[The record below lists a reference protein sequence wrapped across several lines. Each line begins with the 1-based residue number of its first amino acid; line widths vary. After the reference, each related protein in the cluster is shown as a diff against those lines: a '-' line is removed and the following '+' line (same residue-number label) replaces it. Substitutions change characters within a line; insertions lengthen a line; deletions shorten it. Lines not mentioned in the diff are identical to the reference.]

1 MKYRYRESHE
11 MKDSGVE
18 WLGMI
23 PKEWELKK
31 MKYILKERKE
41 KNDPIKTDYIL
52 SLMIEKGVIPYSEKG
67 NVGNKAK
74 EDLSQYKIAR
84 PKDIII
90 NSMNIIIG
98 AVGLSNYFGVLSP
111 VYYTLFSTGEDVNPY
126 FYYKVFQSKGFQKSL
141 LGLGNG
147 ILDHRMR
154 IPMEKLGNVFLPFI
168 SRENQQKIADF
179 LDKKCE
185 EFDSIIV
192 KKELLIKKLEE
203 AKKNLIS
210 EVITGKVKV
219 IKKENGEYGIIKRED
234 YEMKDSGVEWLGMI
248 PKEWEK
254 NSIRRVL
261 KKIIQGDSP
270 TSPVNDTL
278 YKVLKLSAIKEGKFY
293 KDENKPIE
301 EKSYQNK
308 YQLEKGDFL
317 VTRGNTPELVA
328 DSCIVQEDIN
338 EKIMISDLIYRLYFD
353 ENKVLINYMLLCF
366 QSYYFRTQI
375 KLSARGTSLSM
386 VKVSQEH
393 IKNWLFLLPSL
404 NEQHIIS
411 KYLDR
416 KCESIDNFIKNNNK
430 IIEKLKLAKQSLISE
445 TVTGKIEIL

>member
-23 PKEWELKK
+23 PKAWEVSKF
-31 MKYILKERKE
+31 KYFFKFGMGETILKEDLNSE
-41 KNDPIKTDYIL
+41 GIPIFSATEENKYFGYIKFSRVDL
-52 SLMIEKGVIPYSEKG
+52 KKGDIVIPARG
-67 NVGNKAK
+67 N
-74 EDLSQYKIAR
+74 S
-84 PKDIII
+84 
-90 NSMNIIIG
+90 IG
-98 AVGLSNYFGVLSP
+98 AVKLVTERSTCTQTTIYCKKNSKKIIEKFIYYYMQGKRKKLFYFDQTAIPQITIAQVS
-111 VYYTLFSTGEDVNPY
+111 EN
-126 FYYKVFQSKGFQKSL
+126 SL
-141 LGLGNG
+141 IN
-147 ILDHRMR
+147 MKTT
-154 IPMEKLGNVFLPFI
+154 E
-168 SRENQQKIADF
+168 QQKIADF

-185 EFDSIIV
+185 EFDSVIA
-192 KKELLIKKLEE
+192 KKEMLINKLEE
-203 AKKNLIS
+203 AKKSLIS
-210 EVITGKVKV
+210 EVVTGKVKV
-219 IKKENGEYGIIKRED
+219 IEKENGKYGIIKRETH
-234 YEMKDSGVEWLGMI
+234 EMKDSGVEWLGMI

-254 NSIRRVL
+254 NSMRRVL

-270 TSPVNDTL
+270 ISPVNDTL

-301 EKSYQNK
+301 EKSYQKK

-353 ENKVLINYMLLCF
+353 KNKVLINYMLLCF